1 MRSDVTCFGMPEPED
16 LRSTNQSFPK
26 AMAPDGTGLRLSR
39 ALLRAPLVSQRA
51 ILTDPIEAEWGLGPL
66 PSCVKQLD
74 RIPTKLRRQLCRQRP
89 SGWKPLPPRTRN
101 QNSHFPQSSIS
112 FRGAAISHF
121 AAPKRAQF

>member
-51 ILTDPIEAEWGLGPL
+51 ILTDPIEAEWGLGPP
-66 PSCVKQLD
+66 PSSCQVA
-74 RIPTKLRRQLCRQRP
+74 RPHTTKLRRQLRRQRL
-89 SGWKPLPPRTRN
+89 SG
-101 QNSHFPQSSIS
+101 
-112 FRGAAISHF
+112 
-121 AAPKRAQF
+121 